1 MHDPTAIIACV
12 VGIIGCV
19 IGVATFVSAQLTKAK
34 ENGVLLA
41 KVDYLVQQ
49 FDEQKKDMRER
60 TSAIDRIVD
69 EHTVEIT
76 NLQAR
81 VDSIERKLDGAS

>member
-49 FDEQKKDMRER
+49 FDEQKKDMKER
-60 TSAIDRIVD
+60 TCAIDRIID

-81 VDSIERKLDGAS
+81 VDSIERKLNGAS